1 MAGNEFAARRARPEW
16 RSTALATSEMNG
28 CIGLSQVP
36 TKSAALL
43 CFCGRCFNCIQ
54 GEKGPLRG
62 GHRKNGAVCCHA
74 YSMKDSCGHR
84 EVVPRDDP
92 APEQVKACGRFCSL
106 TPRMRLEA
114 QGKQRWQFPAR
125 RRSLKAVAGFGAF
138 EGRSERKC
146 QVHPRGDAPFLLGS
160 GRESWQ

>member
-1 MAGNEFAARRARPEW
+1 MAIYGLGNIRDERLHRAF
-16 RSTALATSEMNG
+16 
-28 CIGLSQVP
+28 QVP

-114 QGKQRWQFPAR
+114 QGKQRCSSQQGVGASKLLPALGP
-125 RRSLKAVAGFGAF
+125 LKALGTEVSGASTRRCSLPSWIWQ
-138 EGRSERKC
+138 GVLAVS
-146 QVHPRGDAPFLLGS
+146 GS
-160 GRESWQ
+160 LNS